1 MVRKSRLLAR
11 SRRSSEPN
19 EARAQRKLRGASA
32 NSTPQGLSLLLMNAM
47 TFGVFAALFFAPF
60 AGAQTQVSVPA
71 WRCDSTNVYANGFEQ
86 GDALVPIR
94 PSMGNGGMT
103 GSSSIA
109 LSTPAGPVN
118 YHLSVPS
125 DYAGEALPLLIG
137 LHGAGGPGTQALA
150 ATRVRDTFTDTLTY
164 NTRFIG
170 VAPESSGLQGGWVP
184 STDLIK
190 LRAVIADVGLRFNVD
205 QNRTYGWG
213 FSAGGQMM
221 HIAALSDPNFVASYG
236 AHAGRLPT
244 SGSGTPETSTRIVP
258 VLLTHGFDDE
268 VVPFSVAQSD
278 RLRFLNSG
286 WSEGENGNFLLR
298 GINIPHTYETFTILQ
313 SWFWSCRYALVP

>member
-1 MVRKSRLLAR
+1 MNVLPILFSAAILFSSVAR
-11 SRRSSEPN
+11 
-19 EARAQRKLRGASA
+19 
-32 NSTPQGLSLLLMNAM
+32 
-47 TFGVFAALFFAPF
+47 
-60 AGAQTQVSVPA
+60 AQTQVAMPA
-71 WRCDSTNVYANGFEQ
+71 WRCNSLNMYVNGFEQ
-86 GDALVPIR
+86 ADTFVPIR
-94 PSMGNGGMT
+94 PSMGSGGAT
-103 GSSSIA
+103 GQSTVSI
-109 LSTPAGPVN
+109 STMAGPVN
-118 YHLSVPS
+118 YYLSVPA
-125 DYAGEALPLLIG
+125 DYAGEALPLFIG

-150 ATRVRDTFTDTLTY
+150 ASQVSDAFIDTMTY

-184 STDLIK
+184 STDLVK
-190 LRAVIADVGLRFNVD
+190 LRAVIVDVGQRFNID

-213 FSAGGQMM
+213 FSAGGQML

-244 SGSGTPETSTRIVP
+244 SGSGTPESSTRKVP

-268 VVPFSVAQSD
+268 VVPFSIAQSD
-278 RLRFLNSG
+278 RLRFLNAG
-286 WSEGENGNFLLR
+286 WSEAEGGNFLLR